1 MDNRNLDLEMMI
13 IETEKI
19 EATENMVI
27 LVTNIEEVDHNEF
40 E

>member
-13 IETEKI
+13 IETERI